1 MIRVSTR
8 LKKKFRN
15 FSFKHRLSVELTIVP
30 GDWSQ
35 TKNFTVKVLSKIK
48 YLLMARFRNFENML
62 RIFAFHE
69 KVNWIYFRENIFL
82 FDGSIQKHSFC
93 PFSSFFKICVW
104 LSSFYKLKVRF
115 ECNRVQQNTVRY
127 AGNVFSE
134 NRSIGA
140 PYKNF
145 SLSLSSAEPSVL

>member
-1 MIRVSTR
+1 M
-8 LKKKFRN
+8 
-15 FSFKHRLSVELTIVP
+15 
-30 GDWSQ
+30 
-35 TKNFTVKVLSKIK
+35 KVLSKIK

-104 LSSFYKLKVRF
+104 LSSFYKLRVRF
-115 ECNRVQQNTVRY
+115 ECDRVQQNTVRY
-127 AGNVFSE
+127 AWNVFSE
-134 NRSIGA
+134 NRSIYHWGPIKSHSLRTNSFRSRRVSKYVLA
-140 PYKNF
+140 HSPYLGSKRLGWV
-145 SLSLSSAEPSVL
+145 SGVGCPRDLIILG